1 MIINQLNDALH
12 SYIDRYE
19 RGEGG
24 MKAGEAEWY
33 DIESL
38 QPRHHALAEGLN
50 GLYRPQ
56 PAKSRLQIP
65 EQFGQGYWER
75 IGVSPAIEITVCE
88 MCFGENVEMRSSEPE
103 GSMKWSY
110 CLGAPI
116 EWQVRRSNRDYRLN
130 HGELSVFGHQP
141 ADCVGMYQAGLP
153 YYGITV
159 KADPDLF
166 EPVRKLSSQA
176 GRQEPFLTHTATPQ
190 MKQIFEEMLRCSFED
205 SLKRIYLEGKVME
218 LTAVYMHEALDKP
231 ALSTAL
237 SRTDVDS
244 LLRAKEILDHDLLA
258 APGIQELSMRVCL
271 NEYKLKKGFK
281 QLFGM
286 PVHAY
291 IIDSRLKAAYRLLET
306 GSSTVTA
313 AALMTGFSNPSFF
326 AEKFRQKYGSVPS
339 RYFGRA

>member
-1 MIINQLNDALH
+1 MKV
-12 SYIDRYE
+12 
-19 RGEGG
+19 GE
-24 MKAGEAEWY
+24 EDWY

-38 QPRHHALAEGLN
+38 QPRHNALAEGLN
-50 GLYRPQ
+50 GLYRPHST
-56 PAKSRLQIP
+56 KSSLQIP

-75 IGVSPAIEITVCE
+75 IRVSSAIEITVCE
-88 MCFGENVEMRSSEPE
+88 LCFLENVEMRSSEQK
-103 GSMKWSY
+103 GSFKWSY

-116 EWQVRRSNRDYRLN
+116 EWQVRTSNRDYRLN
-130 HGELSVFGHQP
+130 HGELSVFGHQA
-141 ADCVGMYQAGLP
+141 ADCVGMYQAGIP

-159 KADPDLF
+159 KADPYLF
-166 EPVRKLSSQA
+166 EPVRQLSSEA
-176 GRQEPFLTHTATPQ
+176 GRQEPFQTHTATPLMQ
-190 MKQIFEEMLRCSFED
+190 RIFQEMLRCSFED

-218 LTAVYMHEALDKP
+218 LTAVYMHEALGRP
-231 ALSTAL
+231 VVRAVL
-237 SRTDVDS
+237 SRTDIDS

-258 APGIQELSMRVCL
+258 APGIQELSKRVCL
-271 NEYKLKKGFK
+271 NENKLKKGFK

-291 IIDSRLKAAYRLLET
+291 IIDSRLKAAYRLLEN

-313 AALMTGFSNPSFF
+313 AAVMTGFSNPSFF

>member
-1 MIINQLNDALH
+1 
-12 SYIDRYE
+12 
-19 RGEGG
+19 
-24 MKAGEAEWY
+24 MKSGEADWY

-38 QPRHHALAEGLN
+38 KPQHHALAEGLN

-56 PAKSRLQIP
+56 STKNKLQIP

-75 IGVSPAIEITVCE
+75 IKVSSAIEITVCE
-88 MCFGENVEMRSSEPE
+88 MYFHDNVEMRSSEQK
-103 GSMKWSY
+103 GSFKWSY

-116 EWQVRRSNRDYRLN
+116 EWQVRTSKRDYRLN

-141 ADCVGMYQAGLP
+141 ADCIGIYQAGIP

-159 KADPDLF
+159 KADPHLF
-166 EPVRKLSSQA
+166 EPVRNLSSLA
-176 GRQEPFLTHTATPQ
+176 GRQEPFQTHIATPLMQ
-190 MKQIFEEMLRCSFED
+190 QIFLEMLRCSFED
-205 SLKRIYLEGKVME
+205 RLKRIYLEGKVME
-218 LTAVYMHEALDKP
+218 LTAVYMHEALGKP
-231 ALSTAL
+231 AVRAAL

-244 LLRAKEILDHDLLA
+244 LFRAKEILDHDLLA

-281 QLFGM
+281 ELFGM

-291 IIDSRLKAAYRLLET
+291 LIDSRLKAAHRLLED
-306 GSSTVTA
+306 GSITVTA
-313 AALMTGFSNPSFF
+313 AAVMTGFSNPSFF
-326 AEKFRQKYGSVPS
+326 AEKFRQKYGSAPS